1 MRRQKRDNLE
11 LVALIVLVLG
21 AAALMAAC
29 VPQQPTNPTPTE
41 INITNTNTN
50 TQGGGNG
57 PGGGASPSP
66 GTCGAVTEVTNGL
79 LGAGG
84 VKEVSLRVGQ
94 STALDVTPNKNRDEH
109 CNAFRRVAWTVTQAT
124 EVCSISNPESYTPQ
138 VTARAPGRCVVR
150 ASVEG
155 VAAEQPIVVTVT
167 Q

>member
-1 MRRQKRDNLE
+1 MNKNQSWT
-11 LVALIVLVLG
+11 AI
-21 AAALMAAC
+21 AAASVFVIVGLAC
-29 VPQQPTNPTPTE
+29 VPQGPTTPDGD
-41 INITNTNTN
+41 TNVTQTVNVNT
-50 TQGGGNG
+50 GGGSSG

-66 GTCGAVTEVTNGL
+66 GTCGPVTEVTNGL

-94 STALDVTPNKNRDEH
+94 TTALDVTPNQNRDEH
-109 CNAFRRVAWTVTQAT
+109 CNAFRRVAWTVTQPT
-124 EVCSISNPESYTPQ
+124 EICTISNPESYTPQ

>member
-1 MRRQKRDNLE
+1 MNKNLSWT
-11 LVALIVLVLG
+11 AIAAGVLVLG
-21 AAALMAAC
+21 AGLAC
-29 VPQQPTNPTPTE
+29 VPQGPTDPGD
-41 INITNTNTN
+41 IVITNTNTN
-50 TQGGGNG
+50 TQGGGNGG

-94 STALDVTPNKNRDEH
+94 STALDVTPNKNRDEQ
-109 CNAFRRVAWTVTQAT
+109 CNAFRRVSWTVTQST

-138 VTARAPGRCVVR
+138 VTARAPGKCVVR